1 MDWDGLKGD
10 IGAPLMMSVVRYRA
24 SLGANHTFPRSE
36 GMSLGL
42 HGQSRCVCEFRWSL
56 ASSNLGCFL
65 GVDDS
70 QGPQPKLRSVTFKSV
85 GKSDQV
91 FNGNNED
98 GNIL

>member
-1 MDWDGLKGD
+1 MELAIHFQEVRGSLWDY
-10 IGAPLMMSVVRYRA
+10 MV
-24 SLGANHTFPRSE
+24 SLGVFANF
-36 GMSLGL
+36 GVVCGV
-42 HGQSRCVCEFRWSL
+42 SRACSI
-56 ASSNLGCFL
+56 LGCFL

-91 FNGNNED
+91 YNGNNED